1 MRYYMRLSV
10 FSALAL
16 FFISCGNAVG
26 GFDVTK
32 AANGGFEVAPYSE
45 QETGAGKVNVNGFYL
60 DQTEI
65 TNSEYRD
72 FVAKNR
78 SGFSHNLNPEYKYT
92 TDSAGSPPPADPLQL
107 KAQVKNPDMIIKTG
121 SMDITVDDYAKAIP
135 SIQNLIKGSNGYI
148 QSENESTDNWA
159 KRNNIVIRV
168 PAANFEK
175 LMNSIGG
182 IARNVLNRHVNT
194 DDVSEEYYDTDARKK
209 AQQAAANRYIE
220 LLKQAKNVEEVMAVQ
235 SKIDGI
241 QEEVDAKEGRLR
253 YLRDQVGYSTIT
265 LSVAQNYE
273 YKPTDGPGFGS
284 RMGNAFGNGWQGF
297 LNFLIIVA
305 NLWPLW
311 IMLAAAYFIIRKI
324 VKRFLK
330 KKQA

>member
-1 MRYYMRLSV
+1 MRYYMRLSLI
-10 FSALAL
+10 SAIAL
-16 FFISCGNAVG
+16 FLISCGNAADG
-26 GFDVTK
+26 WNMTK
-32 AANGGFEVAPYSE
+32 AANGGLEIANPIITEEIVE
-45 QETGAGKVNVNGFYL
+45 GGFKDAEKPL
-60 DQTEI
+60 PPPPPPPPH
-65 TNSEYRD
+65 TNEP
-72 FVAKNR
+72 V
-78 SGFSHNLNPEYKYT
+78 KYA
-92 TDSAGSPPPADPLQL
+92 DSAASATSDPLQL

-121 SMDITVDDYAKAIP
+121 SMDISVDDYTKAIP
-135 SIQNLIKGSNGYI
+135 AIQNLIKGNNGYI

-159 KRNNIVIRV
+159 KRNSIVIRV

-182 IARNVLNRHVNT
+182 IARNVLSRNMNT

-235 SKIDGI
+235 SRIDAI

-253 YLRDQVGYSTIT
+253 FLRDQVGYSTIT
-265 LSVAQNYE
+265 LSVAQNYD
-273 YKPTDGPGFGS
+273 YKPVDGPGFGS
-284 RMGNAFGNGWQGF
+284 RMGSAFGNGWQGF
-297 LNFLIIVA
+297 LNFLIVVA

-311 IMLAAAYFIIRKI
+311 IMMAAAYFIIRKI

>member
-16 FFISCGNAVG
+16 FFISCGNGVA
-26 GFDVTK
+26 GFDATK
-32 AANGGFEVAPYSE
+32 AANGAFEVAGNGS
-45 QETGAGKVNVNGFYL
+45 QKVTVDAYYA
-60 DQTEI
+60 DQAEI
-65 TNSEYRD
+65 TKNEYRD
-72 FVAKNR
+72 EVAKKH
-78 SGFSHNLNPEYKYT
+78 SGFSQDLNPEYKYAS
-92 TDSAGSPPPADPLQL
+92 DSVSSPPPPPADPLQL

-182 IARNVLNRHVNT
+182 IARNVLNRNVNT
-194 DDVSEEYYDTDARKK
+194 DDVSEEYYDTEARKK

-235 SKIDGI
+235 SKIDAI
-241 QEEVDAKEGRLR
+241 QEEVDSKEGRLR

-265 LSVAQNYE
+265 LSVAQNYD
-273 YKPTDGPGFGS
+273 YKPIDGPGFGS
-284 RMGNAFGNGWQGF
+284 RMGSAFGNGWQGF

-311 IMLAAAYFIIRKI
+311 IILAAAYFIIRKI

>member
-16 FFISCGNAVG
+16 FFISCGNAVE
-26 GFDVTK
+26 GFDYSK
-32 AANGGFEVAPYSE
+32 AANGGFDVTPYSE
-45 QETGAGKVNVNGFYL
+45 QETGTGKIIVEGGFKDAEKPL
-60 DQTEI
+60 
-65 TNSEYRD
+65 
-72 FVAKNR
+72 
-78 SGFSHNLNPEYKYT
+78 
-92 TDSAGSPPPADPLQL
+92 PPPPPPPPITSSSKTDAASDATDPLQL

-121 SMDITVDDYAKAIP
+121 SMDISVDDYAKAIP
-135 SIQNLIKGSNGYI
+135 SIQALIKGSNGYI
-148 QSENESTDNWA
+148 QSETESTDNWA

-182 IARNVLNRHVNT
+182 IARNVLNRNVNT
-194 DDVSEEYYDTDARKK
+194 SDVSEEYYDTDARKK

-235 SKIDGI
+235 SKIDAI

-265 LSVAQNYE
+265 LSVAQNYD
-273 YKPTDGPGFGS
+273 YKPVDGPGFGS
-284 RMGNAFGNGWQGF
+284 RMGSAFGNGWQGF

-324 VKRFLK
+324 VKHFLK